1 MKGINKMDTKL
12 TISRNNIVIAEFVY
26 SRNMLIVSFFLELLN
41 HLETKKNY
49 QLNYSNVELIKN

>member
-1 MKGINKMDTKL
+1 MDTKL

-49 QLNYSNVELIKN
+49 QLNYSNVELIRN

>member
-49 QLNYSNVELIKN
+49 QLNYSNVELIRN

>member
-1 MKGINKMDTKL
+1 MDTKL

-49 QLNYSNVELIKN
+49 QLNYFKLEPIKNYYV